1 MNVLAPVQ
9 TSQELK
15 IIPRGYRPS
24 GTDYKITLIEDGTGK
39 TETITNVS
47 ADQDGNYMVFTVT
60 FTILTNKSIYYME
73 VERDNKVKFRGKVYC
88 TDRSDKKIKQSL
100 NNNKYTEYSAAP
112 TGQKYITV

>member
-1 MNVLAPVQ
+1 MEKYNKVRKTMYKTQ
-9 TSQELK
+9 LK
-15 IIPRGYRPS
+15 RWSHFINIKSPY
-24 GTDYKITLIEDGTGK
+24 TL
-39 TETITNVS
+39 V
-47 ADQDGNYMVFTVT
+47 
-60 FTILTNKSIYYME
+60 KSIYYME